1 MNGATQIRAGVQR
14 PELIVP
20 AATRSAQGESRGH
33 VAGIQIG
40 TPIRIIREPYFGRLG
55 SVTDLPSELQ
65 PLETEARVRVL
76 EVELAPGE
84 RVVLPRANV
93 EMIEG

>member
-1 MNGATQIRAGVQR
+1 M
-14 PELIVP
+14 
-20 AATRSAQGESRGH
+20 
-33 VAGIQIG
+33 
-40 TPIRIIREPYFGRLG
+40 
-55 SVTDLPSELQ
+55 TDLPSELQ

-76 EVELAPGE
+76 EVELAQGE